1 MQRNVT
7 LSDYSLDGW
16 MGETHMKLGL
26 QIVLGI
32 FSLIPLAF
40 AVMGLAGGAGAL
52 DPGGQVAAA
61 VDNQFRYLSG
71 MYVVVTLLLWSII
84 PEIEKH
90 FRTAAIICAALFIG
104 GIGRALSLVAAGPG
118 TPPQQTGMYIE
129 LGAPLLLVWLWFVV
143 KQAKAR
149 AAG

>member
-1 MQRNVT
+1 
-7 LSDYSLDGW
+7 
-16 MGETHMKLGL
+16 MKLGL
-26 QIVLGI
+26 QIVLGL

-40 AVMGLAGGAGAL
+40 AVMGMANGAAGL

-90 FRTAAIICAALFIG
+90 FRTAAIICAALFVG
-104 GIGRALSLVAAGPG
+104 GIGRYLSQMAVGPG
-118 TPPQQTGMYIE
+118 TETQLSGMYIE
-129 LGAPLLLVWLWFVV
+129 LGSPLLLVWLWFVV
-143 KQAKAR
+143 RQAKAK
-149 AAG
+149 A